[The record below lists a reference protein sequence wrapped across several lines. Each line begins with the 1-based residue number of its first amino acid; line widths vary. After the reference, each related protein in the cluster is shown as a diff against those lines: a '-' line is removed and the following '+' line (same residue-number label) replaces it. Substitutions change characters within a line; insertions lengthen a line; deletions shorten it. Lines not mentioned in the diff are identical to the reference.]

1 MLHERLLSM
10 YDEHH
15 CEKAAGNH
23 IESQA
28 TVDTVDTYIQTENC
42 INSDDL
48 AALLAKLLVVA
59 QNAQQLIIYQQY
71 LLSAGK

>member
-1 MLHERLLSM
+1 MIAADKEILEGELQGWQKCEVEQRLMLHERLLSM

-28 TVDTVDTYIQTENC
+28 TVDTVDT
-42 INSDDL
+42 
-48 AALLAKLLVVA
+48 
-59 QNAQQLIIYQQY
+59 
-71 LLSAGK
+71 